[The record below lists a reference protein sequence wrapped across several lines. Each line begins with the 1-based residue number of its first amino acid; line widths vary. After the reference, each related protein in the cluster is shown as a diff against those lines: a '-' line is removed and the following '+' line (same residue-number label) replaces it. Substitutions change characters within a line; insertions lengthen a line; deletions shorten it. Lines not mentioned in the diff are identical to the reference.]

1 VANNNPAE
9 RIRKPQ
15 QKTTTTTTGNHRKLQ
30 PPQWIVV
37 PPLIGHFEAQPWPFP
52 PFQVGHTCHV
62 VEQKKKNASN
72 KDDTGC
78 KGYPLCSKQR
88 EGIEGIIVMVKIE
101 NRVRQSNG
109 ALKHNMGIVSR

>member
-1 VANNNPAE
+1 MAVPA
-9 RIRKPQ
+9 
-15 QKTTTTTTGNHRKLQ
+15 
-30 PPQWIVV
+30 V
-37 PPLIGHFEAQPWPFP
+37 PGRAHLPCCRA
-52 PFQVGHTCHV
+52 
-62 VEQKKKNASN
+62 KKKNASN